1 MAEDWRRRARPL
13 RVTRCV
19 VAEAVSSVGSVA
31 VLAGLFVF
39 AGCGPTAAPLA
50 PSANPAPVVAVSRPM
65 LPAFTEEASEPRLP
79 ARAAAPGVPPTA
91 AMGWCMRSR
100 MCELEGLCT
109 PSEGDLCIAS
119 ADSDCEGSKAC
130 LGGRCSA
137 RGGVCVAANDEDCRE
152 SWACKGYGRCNF
164 DGTDAC
170 MATSDADCRAST
182 RCQRER
188 ECRLADGVCSK

>member
-1 MAEDWRRRARPL
+1 MTEERRGCARPL

-19 VAEAVSSVGSVA
+19 VAG
-31 VLAGLFVF
+31 LAAFCLLS
-39 AGCGPTAAPLA
+39 GCGPSAPPPTPPPSPAPLVTV
-50 PSANPAPVVAVSRPM
+50 PSQM
-65 LPAFTEEASEPRLP
+65 LPAFTEEPPEPR
-79 ARAAAPGVPPTA
+79 RQVRIAPPGTPPTA

-119 ADSDCEGSKAC
+119 SDSDCEGSKAC

-137 RGGVCVAANDEDCRE
+137 RGGLCVAADDEDCRE

-170 MATSDADCRAST
+170 MATSDADCQAST

-188 ECRLADGVCSK
+188 ECRLADGVCVK